1 MPADPGSIRYRD
13 YQFWPALDR
22 TFGRQRFT
30 SRVIAVEKRHEL
42 FDGHHSVGCAGLP
55 RRPAVLQSE
64 DQVVPDMRRRQELS
78 DVRRMGEGS
87 RATVG

>member
-13 YQFWPALDR
+13 YQFRPARDR
-22 TFGRQRFT
+22 TFAANG
-30 SRVIAVEKRHEL
+30 SPVVIAVEKRHEL

-78 DVRRMGEGS
+78 DVRRVGEGS
-87 RATVG
+87 WATAG